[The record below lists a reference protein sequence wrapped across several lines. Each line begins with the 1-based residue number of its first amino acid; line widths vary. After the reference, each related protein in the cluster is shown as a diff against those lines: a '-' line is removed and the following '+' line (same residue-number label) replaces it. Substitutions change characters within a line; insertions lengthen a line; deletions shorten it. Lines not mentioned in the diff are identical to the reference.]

1 MSQTGIVDYLL
12 EQDERLKNTYNL
24 YQQLLSALKRKDTA
38 AFKGLIYGEYKDIS
52 GYFKTALKTCRQYEE
67 YIINSMMC
75 NYTNGVIE
83 GINNKI
89 KVVKRIA
96 FGYLSFY
103 HFRNRILIMCKMV
116 HIEKQSA

>member
-1 MSQTGIVDYLL
+1 MCKVIHATLQNKPDVCPHCG
-12 EQDERLKNTYNL
+12 KNNL

-38 AFKGLIYGEYKDIS
+38 AFKGIIHGEYKNIS

-89 KVVKRIA
+89 KAVKRMA
-96 FGYLSFY
+96 FGYRSESFSY
-103 HFRNRILIMCKMV
+103 FV
-116 HIEKQSA
+116 